1 MDHLVLGTDSGKVS
15 VLKYV
20 DNKFQK
26 VHLETFGKTGCRRIT
41 PGQYLAA
48 DPKGRAIMIGA
59 LEKKKFVYVMNRDA
73 SGRLTISS
81 PWIAHK
87 AKTITFDM
95 IGIDRGFENP
105 TFAALEVE
113 YEDLDEGLVS
123 MKESTKVLAYY
134 ELDLGLNNVVR
145 KWSEVVSR
153 SANRLIAVPGGK
165 DEPGGVLVL
174 SENAVTYRDREHE
187 AVRAL
192 LPRRKSLPST
202 RQTLLVSHASY
213 VTSQN
218 FYILFTFTSHLKQK
232 KRRYKQSNLFFIL
245 VQSEY
250 GDIYKITLNTTKD
263 SVSSIVVQ
271 YFDTIPTTM
280 GMCIT
285 KTGCLFAA
293 SEFSNHYL
301 YQFASL
307 GTYLMLKSLSDS
319 LATHTHTRR

>member
-1 MDHLVLGTDSGKVS
+1 MDHLVLGTDSGRVA
-15 VLKYV
+15 VLKYNE
-20 DNKFQK
+20 NKFEK

-81 PWIAHK
+81 PLSAHK
-87 AKTITFDM
+87 NKTITFDL

-123 MKESTKVLAYY
+123 LKESTKVLAYY

-174 SENAVTYRDREHE
+174 SEGAVTYRDREHE

-192 LPRRKSLPST
+192 LPRRKSLPSS
-202 RQTLLVSHASY
+202 RQTLVVSHAS
-213 VTSQN
+213 
-218 FYILFTFTSHLKQK
+218 
-232 KRRYKQSNLFFIL
+232 YKQSNLFFIL
-245 VQSEY
+245 IQSEY
-250 GDIYKITLNTTKD
+250 VPVFEREFRSCI
-263 SVSSIVVQ
+263 SIS
-271 YFDTIPTTM
+271 M
-280 GMCIT
+280 R
-285 KTGCLFAA
+285 
-293 SEFSNHYL
+293 E
-301 YQFASL
+301 
-307 GTYLMLKSLSDS
+307 
-319 LATHTHTRR
+319 